1 MIGSAE
7 EAAHDAGG
15 QSEAG
20 SHGRVLAVTRLA
32 VAGLAVTGL
41 AVSALA
47 VAALAVTGLAVTALA
62 VTGLAVAGLA
72 VAALAVAGLAV
83 AALAVT
89 GLAVAALA
97 VTALAVLVVAAEL
110 AVLRRG
116 VDGHGG
122 QSQRHQQINLRSK
135 NQVKQRRHRQR
146 APTEMEALPSCS
158 WRTFLSD
165 LRRVSAHRWTRG
177 PASYYKQAGILFFF
191 FVYSSRLRHCGGHSA
206 KGKEFLWSASVD
218 AHIRVVQG
226 CSRVCKVKTH
236 QFTSGIT

>member
-116 VDGHGG
+116 VDGRGG

-191 FVYSSRLRHCGGHSA
+191 SSTRLGCAIAEVTQRRERNFSGP
-206 KGKEFLWSASVD
+206 LRWTPISV
-218 AHIRVVQG
+218 
-226 CSRVCKVKTH
+226 SCKVAVE
-236 QFTSGIT
+236 SAR